1 MEQRKNYIH
10 IVTALLLITFIII
23 TIIVGILLNKRSKT
37 EKKWK
42 EAVENTKAYSELYSN
57 SEHKNRAFKLT
68 IDQLKNSN
76 DSIFQKLNEARKDL
90 KVKDSKLKSLQYV
103 SSSFYKVD
111 TITVRDTIFKDSH
124 VNIDTLLSDEWYSVK
139 VGLKYPSTVTVEPS
153 FKSIKYI
160 VVSAKKETVNPP
172 KRFFLFRWFQK
183 KQIRLNVDVVEK
195 NPYVQ
200 SQDNRFVEIVR

>member
-1 MEQRKNYIH
+1 MVKNVKYIYLG
-10 IVTALLLITFIII
+10 ISILMVVLFVSIYALFST
-23 TIIVGILLNKRSKT
+23 KRSAD
-37 EKKWK
+37 KKWK
-42 EAVENTKAYSELYSN
+42 EAVENTKAYSELFSN
-57 SEHKNRAFKLT
+57 SENKNRAFKLT

-76 DSIFQKLNEARKDL
+76 DSIFQELNGARKEL

-103 SSSFYKVD
+103 SSSFSKGDSITFPD
-111 TITVRDTIFKDSH
+111 TVFINSH
-124 VNIDTLLSDEWYSVK
+124 VNIDTLLSDNWYSVK
-139 VGLKYPSTVTVEPS
+139 VGLKYPSTITVEPT

-160 VVSAKKETVNPP
+160 VVSAKKETVNPS

-200 SQDNRFVEIVR
+200 NQDNRFVEIVR

>member
-1 MEQRKNYIH
+1 MVKNVKYIYLG
-10 IVTALLLITFIII
+10 ISILMVVLLVSIYALFST
-23 TIIVGILLNKRSKT
+23 KHSAD
-37 EKKWK
+37 KKWK
-42 EAVENTKAYSELYSN
+42 EAVENAKAYSELFSN
-57 SEHKNRAFKLT
+57 SENKNRAFKLT

-76 DSIFQKLNEARKDL
+76 DSIFKDLNKARKEL

-103 SSSFYKVD
+103 SSNFSKVD
-111 TITVRDTIFKDSH
+111 TITLKGDTIFKDSH
-124 VNIDTLLSDEWYSVK
+124 VNIDTLLFDDWYSVK
-139 VGLKYPSTVTVEPS
+139 VGLKYPSTVSIEPK
-153 FKSIKYI
+153 FISIKYI

-200 SQDNRFVEIVR
+200 NQDNRFVEIVR

>member
-1 MEQRKNYIH
+1 MVKNVKYIYLG
-10 IVTALLLITFIII
+10 ISLLMVVLFVSIYALFST
-23 TIIVGILLNKRSKT
+23 KRSAD
-37 EKKWK
+37 KKWK
-42 EAVENTKAYSELYSN
+42 EAVENAKAYSELFCN
-57 SEHKNRAFKLT
+57 SEDKNRAFKLT

-76 DSIFQKLNEARKDL
+76 DSIFKELNEARKEL

-103 SSSFYKVD
+103 SSSFFKVD
-111 TITVRDTIFKDSH
+111 TITLKGDTIFKDSH
-124 VNIDTLLSDEWYSVK
+124 VNIDTLLFDDWYSVK
-139 VGLKYPSTVTVEPS
+139 VGLKYPSTVTVEPY

-200 SQDNRFVEIVR
+200 NQDNRFVEIVR

>member
-1 MEQRKNYIH
+1 MGQMKSYLYIG
-10 IVTALLLITFIII
+10 IALLGITSAIII
-23 TIIVGILLNKRSKT
+23 GILLNQRSKT

-42 EAVENTKAYSELYSN
+42 DAVENTKAYSELFSN
-57 SEHKNRAFKLT
+57 SENKNRAFKLT

-76 DSIFQKLNEARKDL
+76 DSIFQELNEARKEL

-103 SSSFYKVD
+103 SSSFSKVD
-111 TITVRDTIFKDSH
+111 TITLKGDTVFKDPQL
-124 VNIDTLLSDEWYSVK
+124 NIDTLLSDKWYSVK
-139 VGLKYPSTVTVEPS
+139 VGLKYPSTVTIEPK
-153 FKSIKYI
+153 FLSIKYI

-183 KQIRLNVDVVEK
+183 KQIRVNVDVVEK

-200 SQDNRFVEIVR
+200 NQDNRFVEIVR

>member
-1 MEQRKNYIH
+1 MYTITEESPAAGVAGVAALASLT
-10 IVTALLLITFIII
+10 VTAAL
-23 TIIVGILLNKRSKT
+23 VP
-37 EKKWK
+37 
-42 EAVENTKAYSELYSN
+42 SN
-57 SEHKNRAFKLT
+57 
-68 IDQLKNSN
+68 
-76 DSIFQKLNEARKDL
+76 
-90 KVKDSKLKSLQYV
+90 V
-103 SSSFYKVD
+103 
-111 TITVRDTIFKDSH
+111 
-124 VNIDTLLSDEWYSVK
+124 
-139 VGLKYPSTVTVEPS
+139 TVTVEPS

>member
-1 MEQRKNYIH
+1 MNKNIKYF
-10 IVTALLLITFIII
+10 LICGLVLSVLSVINNYYL
-23 TIIVGILLNKRSKT
+23 VKSKLSAD
-37 EKKWK
+37 KKWK
-42 EAVENTKAYSELYSN
+42 EAVENAKAYSELFSN
-57 SEHKNRAFKLT
+57 SENKNRAFKLT

-76 DSIFQKLNEARKDL
+76 DSIFKELNEARKEL

-103 SSSFYKVD
+103 SSSFSKVD
-111 TITVRDTIFKDSH
+111 TITLKGDTIFKDSH
-124 VNIDTLLSDEWYSVK
+124 IDIDTLLSDEWYSVK
-139 VGLKYPSTVTVEPS
+139 VGLKYPSTVTVEPT

-160 VVSAKKETVNPP
+160 VVSAKKETINPP

-200 SQDNRFVEIVR
+200 NQDNRFVEIVR

>member
-1 MEQRKNYIH
+1 MVKNVKYIYLG
-10 IVTALLLITFIII
+10 ISILMVVLLVSIYALFST
-23 TIIVGILLNKRSKT
+23 KHSAD
-37 EKKWK
+37 KKWE
-42 EAVENTKAYSELYSN
+42 EAVENAKAYSELFSN
-57 SEHKNRAFKLT
+57 SENKNRAFKLT

-76 DSIFQKLNEARKDL
+76 DSIFKDLNKARKEL

-103 SSSFYKVD
+103 SSNFSKVD
-111 TITVRDTIFKDSH
+111 TITLKGDTIFKDSH
-124 VNIDTLLSDEWYSVK
+124 VNIDTLLFDDWYSVK
-139 VGLKYPSTVTVEPS
+139 VGLKYPSTVSIEPK
-153 FKSIKYI
+153 FISIKYI

-200 SQDNRFVEIVR
+200 NQDNRFIEIVR

>member
-1 MEQRKNYIH
+1 MKSYLYIG
-10 IVTALLLITFIII
+10 IALLGITSAIII
-23 TIIVGILLNKRSKT
+23 GILLNQRSKT

-42 EAVENTKAYSELYSN
+42 DAVENTKAYSELFSN
-57 SEHKNRAFKLT
+57 SENKNRAFKLT

-76 DSIFQKLNEARKDL
+76 DSIFKELNKVRKEL

-103 SSSFYKVD
+103 SSSFSKVD
-111 TITVRDTIFKDSH
+111 TITLKGDTVFKDSQL
-124 VNIDTLLSDEWYSVK
+124 NIDTLLSDKWYSVK
-139 VGLKYPSTVTVEPS
+139 VGLKYPSTVTIEPK
-153 FKSIKYI
+153 FLSIKYI

-183 KQIRLNVDVVEK
+183 KQIRVNVDVVEK

-200 SQDNRFVEIVR
+200 NQDNRFVEIVR

>member
-1 MEQRKNYIH
+1 MNKNVKYF
-10 IVTALLLITFIII
+10 LIC
-23 TIIVGILLNKRSKT
+23 GLILSILSVVNNYFLIKSKIST
-37 EKKWK
+37 DKKWK
-42 EAVENTKAYSELYSN
+42 EAVENAKAYSELFSN
-57 SEHKNRAFKLT
+57 SESKNRAFKLT

-76 DSIFQKLNEARKDL
+76 DSIFQELNEARKEL

-103 SSSFYKVD
+103 SSSFSKVD
-111 TITVRDTIFKDSH
+111 TITLKGDTIFKDSH
-124 VNIDTLLSDEWYSVK
+124 VYIDTLLSDKWYSVR
-139 VGLKYPSTVTVEPS
+139 VGLKYPSTVSIEPK
-153 FKSIKYI
+153 FLSIKYI

-200 SQDNRFVEIVR
+200 NQDNRFVEIVR

>member
-1 MEQRKNYIH
+1 MKSYLYIG
-10 IVTALLLITFIII
+10 IALLGITSAIII
-23 TIIVGILLNKRSKT
+23 GVLLNQRSKT

-42 EAVENTKAYSELYSN
+42 DAIENTKAYSELFSN
-57 SEHKNRAFKLT
+57 SENKNRAFKLT

-76 DSIFQKLNEARKDL
+76 DSIFNELNEARKEL

-103 SSSFYKVD
+103 SSSFSKVD
-111 TITVRDTIFKDSH
+111 TITLKGDTIFKDTH
-124 VNIDTLLSDEWYSVK
+124 VNIDTLLSDKWNSVR
-139 VGLKYPSTVTVEPS
+139 VRLKYPSTVSIEPK
-153 FKSIKYI
+153 FLSIKYI

-183 KQIRLNVDVVEK
+183 KQIRMNIDVVEK

-200 SQDNRFVEIVR
+200 NQDNRFVEIVR

>member
-1 MEQRKNYIH
+1 MVKNVKYIYLGISILM
-10 IVTALLLITFIII
+10 IVLFISIYALFST
-23 TIIVGILLNKRSKT
+23 KRSAD
-37 EKKWK
+37 KKWK
-42 EAVENTKAYSELYSN
+42 EAVENAKAYSELFSN
-57 SEHKNRAFKLT
+57 SESKNRAFKLT

-76 DSIFQKLNEARKDL
+76 DSIFQKLNEARKEL
-90 KVKDSKLKSLQYV
+90 KIKDSKLKSLQYV
-103 SSSFYKVD
+103 SSSFSKVD
-111 TITVRDTIFKDSH
+111 TITLRDTIFRDSH
-124 VNIDTLLSDEWYSVK
+124 VNIDTLLFDDWYSVK
-139 VGLKYPSTVTVEPS
+139 VGLKYPSTVTVEPT

-200 SQDNRFVEIVR
+200 NQDNRFVEIVR

>member
-1 MEQRKNYIH
+1 MSKNVKYF
-10 IVTALLLITFIII
+10 LICGLVLSVLSVINNYYL
-23 TIIVGILLNKRSKT
+23 VKSKLSAD
-37 EKKWK
+37 KKWK
-42 EAVENTKAYSELYSN
+42 DAVENAKAYSELFSN
-57 SEHKNRAFKLT
+57 LENKNRAFKLT

-76 DSIFQKLNEARKDL
+76 DSIFQELNDARKEL

-103 SSSFYKVD
+103 SSSFSKVD
-111 TITVRDTIFKDSH
+111 TITLKGDTIFKDSH
-124 VNIDTLLSDEWYSVK
+124 IDIDTLLSDEWYSVK
-139 VGLKYPSTVTVEPS
+139 VGLKYPSTVTVEPT

-200 SQDNRFVEIVR
+200 NQDNRFVEIVR